1 MGEWLGTQRKYK
13 RKGTLPEAKL
23 ARLQGLVDAGR
34 MTWSP
39 AVSRLQSDNQHWDHM
54 YTLLLEFGER
64 EGHYNVLER
73 YVVEDQPQ
81 QVLLGKW
88 LGRQREQWRRGT
100 LHSDRADRLQTLVNS
115 GLFYT
120 NGTAEDEA
128 RWQRHYEALL
138 QFNEQFEHC
147 NVPYS
152 YYCCVPIA
160 TEAAAKGSPDNEAK
174 NSKNSRETENFEVL
188 KLGAWLNNQRQARRR
203 SQQQG
208 ATSGQLR
215 PDRLAL
221 LQVLCVLAII
231 CSYV

>member
-1 MGEWLGTQRKYK
+1 MEG
-13 RKGTLPEAKL
+13 
-23 ARLQGLVDAGR
+23 
-34 MTWSP
+34 
-39 AVSRLQSDNQHWDHM
+39 QSQK
-54 YTLLLEFGER
+54 
-64 EGHYNVLER
+64 
-73 YVVEDQPQ
+73 
-81 QVLLGKW
+81 VLLGKW

-115 GLFYT
+115 GLFYAD
-120 NGTAEDEA
+120 GTAEDEA

-147 NVPYS
+147 NVP
-152 YYCCVPIA
+152 YCCVPIA

-203 SQQQG
+203 SQQEG

-221 LQVLCVLAII
+221 LQVLCVEVII
-231 CSYV
+231 CLYV